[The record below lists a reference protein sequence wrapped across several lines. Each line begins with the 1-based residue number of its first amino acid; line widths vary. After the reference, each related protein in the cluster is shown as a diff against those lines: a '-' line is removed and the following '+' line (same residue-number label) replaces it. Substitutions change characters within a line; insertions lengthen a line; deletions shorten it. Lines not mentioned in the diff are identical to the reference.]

1 MDIKDLNTHLQTA
14 TEEMKSLVTRQS
26 DEIKAQGE
34 TSKATAEQ
42 ITKANDR
49 LEQMQA
55 EMQEKASRLEEVEKR
70 LARPDFG
77 QPEAKQTLGDMF
89 IKSEQYENAKARE
102 FRGDSGA
109 FIAKDIV
116 GTAGSAQ
123 SLIPEFRNPNVFMNP
138 DRPLFIRQLVNTLP
152 AQGDA
157 VVIMR
162 ENVFTSEAGPQFD
175 SGAKQLVAK
184 NKSNITYSK
193 ITVPVET
200 MAHHFIASRQVL
212 SDAPRLAGMINQRS
226 VYGLNL
232 NMDAQL
238 LYGDGDDG
246 NFEGLFT
253 VAGTGDVGQIA
264 FGTSQDDLPGAMLD
278 HIRKA
283 VTTCQTNEYY
293 NINGLVVNPQDW
305 ETLELAK
312 GSDGHYIWVT
322 VPNGG
327 VMQLWRV
334 PVVVS
339 NAVTPG
345 DFILGDWNMGSTL
358 YQREGISVRTS
369 ESHANLFVENGVAIL
384 AEERAAFGVE
394 LPKAYT
400 KGKFTIDPVDPS

>member
-1 MDIKDLNTHLQTA
+1 MSDILEVKAHLETA
-14 TEEMKSLVTRQS
+14 TNEMKSLVERQS
-26 DEIKAQGE
+26 AEIKSQGE
-34 TSKATAEQ
+34 TAKHTAEQ
-42 ITKANDR
+42 ITKANER
-49 LEQMQA
+49 MEQLHA
-55 EMQEKASRLEEVEKR
+55 EIQEKASRLEEVEKR

-77 QPEAKQTLGDMF
+77 QPERKETLGEMF
-89 IKSEQYENAKARE
+89 VKSEQYNNAKSRE
-102 FRGDSGA
+102 FRGDSSA

-116 GTAGSAQ
+116 GTAGSAG

-138 DRPLFIRQLVNTLP
+138 DRPLFIRQLVNSSP
-152 AQGDA
+152 VQGDA

-162 ENVFTSEAGPQFD
+162 ENVFTNNAGPQFV
-175 SGAKQLVAK
+175 GGEKQLVAK
-184 NKSNITYSK
+184 NKSNVTYNK

-200 MAHHFIASRQVL
+200 MAHYFIASRQVL
-212 SDAPRLAGMINQRS
+212 SDAPRLSSMINQRS

-232 NMDAQL
+232 NMDSQL
-238 LYGDGDDG
+238 LYGDGTDG

-253 VAGTGDVGQIA
+253 TAGTGNVGQIA
-264 FGTSQDDLPGAMLD
+264 SGTTAAQLPGAMID

-283 VTTCQTNEYY
+283 ITISQTNEYY
-293 NINGLVVNPQDW
+293 NVNGLVVGPEDW
-305 ETLELAK
+305 ETIELAK

-327 VMQLWRV
+327 QTQLWRV

-339 NAVTPG
+339 NAVTKG
-345 DFILGDWNMGSTL
+345 DFILGDWNMGATL

-384 AEERAAFGVE
+384 AEERAAFAVE

-400 KGKFTIDPVDPS
+400 KGKFTVAS